1 MAQFY
6 VILINMKICQKCGNT
21 GEFYKDKTRA
31 DGFAKWCKS
40 CMNEYSSAYRKNNK
54 EHIAELSRAYHQNNK
69 ETICARTRQWVKD
82 NSEQKSKTDKD
93 RYEKFKAEGRLHEY
107 YGNIDHKQVRIRSKQ
122 WKKDNQGRVNAQ
134 LAKRRADIIQATP
147 AWAEINEIIHIYNE
161 ARILTETTGIDH
173 EVDHIV
179 PLNSQLVCGLHC
191 LANLQILTAEENNRK
206 KCKLLT
212 EQIDI

>member
-1 MAQFY
+1 
-6 VILINMKICQKCGNT
+6 MKICQKCSGS
-21 GEFYKDKTRA
+21 GPFSKDKTRP
-31 DGFAKWCKS
+31 DGLAKWCKS
-40 CMNEYSSAYRKNNK
+40 CMSSYLAIYRKVNK
-54 EHIAELSRAYHQNNK
+54 ESISVTSREYHQNNSDI
-69 ETICARTRQWVKD
+69 ICERTKQWNID
-82 NSEQKSKTDKD
+82 NPERRKQKLSENYQT
-93 RYEKFKAEGRLHEY
+93 RKAEGRVKNNYTDDNKET
-107 YGNIDHKQVRIRSKQ
+107 IKARSKQ